1 MIMTHRRM
9 TKMARTR
16 SISSIEVEIK
26 KLEEELKK
34 AQAKVDAISARVLE
48 LRKLKQDYESKQ
60 IMEAFH
66 KSGKS
71 LEELMTFL
79 DI

>member
-1 MIMTHRRM
+1 M

>member
-1 MIMTHRRM
+1 
-9 TKMARTR
+9 MARTR

>member
-1 MIMTHRRM
+1 M

-16 SISSIEVEIK
+16 SISSIEAEIK

-34 AQAKVDAISARVLE
+34 AQAKVEATSARILE
-48 LRKLKQDYESKQ
+48 LRKLKQDYESRQ
-60 IMEAFH
+60 IMDAFH

-71 LEELMTFL
+71 LQELMTFL
-79 DI
+79 DV

>member
-1 MIMTHRRM
+1 M
-9 TKMARTR
+9 KP
-16 SISSIEVEIK
+16 EIK

-34 AQAKVDAISARVLE
+34 VQAKVDATSARILE
-48 LRKLKQDYESKQ
+48 LRKVKEDYESRQ

-71 LEELMTFL
+71 LQELMTFL
-79 DI
+79 DV